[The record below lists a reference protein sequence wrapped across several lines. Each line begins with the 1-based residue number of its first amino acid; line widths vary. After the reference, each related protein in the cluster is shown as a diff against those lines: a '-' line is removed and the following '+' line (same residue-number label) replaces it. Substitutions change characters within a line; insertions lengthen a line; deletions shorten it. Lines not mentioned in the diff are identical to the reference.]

1 MFKITIF
8 LHPVYLLPF
17 ITIFTTITAFPVS
30 ASKTKVII
38 SKKNCGQLIHHQ
50 IYSDIDFEP
59 GVDIRGKKMKRVE
72 YFGDER
78 LTLPKDFSFKLNLDI
93 ARIYGLDANGLSAV
107 MSVGRIKLKGR
118 TIYLNDRKLN
128 AKDSLAI
135 TTKCQKVIQIP

>member
-17 ITIFTTITAFPVS
+17 ITIFTALTAFPVS
-30 ASKTKVII
+30 ASETNVII
-38 SKKNCGQLIHHQ
+38 SKKDCGQLIRHQ
-50 IYSDIDFEP
+50 FYRDIDFEP
-59 GVDIRGKKMKRVE
+59 GIDIRGKKVKRVE
-72 YFGDER
+72 YFGDEK
-78 LTLPKDFSFKLNLDI
+78 LTLPKEISFKLNLDI
-93 ARIYGLDANGLSAV
+93 AKIYGLDANGLSAV

-135 TTKCQKVIQIP
+135 TTKCQKFIQIP

>member
-17 ITIFTTITAFPVS
+17 ITIFTAITAFPVS
-30 ASKTKVII
+30 ASETNVII
-38 SKKNCGQLIHHQ
+38 SKKDYGQLIHHQ
-50 IYSDIDFEP
+50 YYRDIDFEP

>member
-17 ITIFTTITAFPVS
+17 ITIFTTITAFSVS

-59 GVDIRGKKMKRVE
+59 GVDVHGKKVKSAE
-72 YFGDER
+72 YIGAEK
-78 LTLPKDFSFKLNLDI
+78 LTLPKELSFTLNLDFGKI
-93 ARIYGLDANGLSAV
+93 
-107 MSVGRIKLKGR
+107 MS
-118 TIYLNDRKLN
+118 
-128 AKDSLAI
+128 
-135 TTKCQKVIQIP
+135 

>member
-17 ITIFTTITAFPVS
+17 ITIFTAITAFPVL
-30 ASKTKVII
+30 ASETNVII
-38 SKKNCGQLIHHQ
+38 SQKDCGQLTHHQ
-50 IYSDIDFEP
+50 YYRDMVFEP
-59 GVDIRGKKMKRVE
+59 GVDIRGKKVKRVE

-78 LTLPKDFSFKLNLDI
+78 LTLPKEFSFELNLDI
-93 ARIYGLDANGLSAV
+93 AKIYGLDANGLSAV

-128 AKDSLAI
+128 AKGSLAI
-135 TTKCQKVIQIP
+135 TTECQKVIQIP

>member
-8 LHPVYLLPF
+8 LHPVYLMPF
-17 ITIFTTITAFPVS
+17 ITVFTAITALPVS
-30 ASKTKVII
+30 ASETNVII
-38 SKKNCGQLIHHQ
+38 SKKDCGQLIHHQ
-50 IYSDIDFEP
+50 FYRDIDFEP
-59 GVDIRGKKMKRVE
+59 GVDVRGKKVKRVE

-78 LTLPKDFSFKLNLDI
+78 LTLPKEFSFKLNLDI
-93 ARIYGLDANGLSAV
+93 AKIYGLDANGLSAV

-128 AKDSLAI
+128 AKGSLAI